1 VPLFDRKL
9 ILKVAKELDF
19 RPEFLE
25 KTLRLLTFLQ
35 DVGQHSYL
43 GPRLTLRGG
52 TAINLF
58 LADAPRLSVDA
69 DLSYVGAEGRDEMLR
84 ERPEL
89 KRRLLEIA
97 ETQGYAIGRTAD
109 EHAQASQELT
119 YTTVM
124 GGKDKLKYETNFLL
138 RIPLLPPVRK
148 TAIALLEG
156 VDCSFALSSPEEIY
170 AGKTKALV
178 ERFAPQDLFD
188 VFRLLESGELP
199 GGDPIRYL
207 TTFFLATIPND
218 PRSRT
223 VERLPWPH
231 DGELKNTLHPFIR
244 KGDVPKVAV
253 LKKKVEP
260 FLKSLLKWDKR
271 QSAFLDAVMGGKA
284 DGSLLF
290 PDDAALA
297 AKVSRHP
304 DLLWKIQNLHR
315 AR

>member
-1 VPLFDRKL
+1 MPQFDRKL
-9 ILKVAKELDF
+9 ILKVAKERDY

-25 KTLRLLTFLQ
+25 KTLRLLAFLR

-43 GPRLTLRGG
+43 GPRLALRGG

-97 ETQGYAIGRTAD
+97 EAQGYAIGRNAD
-109 EHAQASQELT
+109 EHAQESQELT

-124 GGKDKLKYETNFLL
+124 GGKDKVKVETNFLL

-148 TAIALLEG
+148 SAITLLEG
-156 VDCSFALSSPEEIY
+156 FDCSFALSSTEEIY

-199 GGDPIRYL
+199 ESDPIRYL
-207 TTFFLATIPND
+207 TTFFLATVPND
-218 PRSRT
+218 PRAFSAKK
-223 VERLPWPH
+223 LPWPH

-244 KGDVPKVAV
+244 KGEVPKVAV
-253 LKKKVEP
+253 LKKKVQP

-271 QSAFLDAVMGGKA
+271 QSAFLDAVMGGKS

-290 PDDAALA
+290 PDDPTLA
-297 AKVSRHP
+297 AKISRHP
-304 DLLWKIQNLHR
+304 ALLWKIQNLHR